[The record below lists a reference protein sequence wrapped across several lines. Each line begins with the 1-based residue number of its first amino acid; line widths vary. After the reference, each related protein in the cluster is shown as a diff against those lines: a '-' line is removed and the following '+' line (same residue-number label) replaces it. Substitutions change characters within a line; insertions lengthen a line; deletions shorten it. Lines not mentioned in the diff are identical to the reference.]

1 VDFPVFN
8 FYSRRQFVW
17 LIFLVS
23 AAYGAGLE
31 TRATDESIV
40 SAYEQA
46 SAGYSVDEI
55 VIDDSL
61 RTNWLTAVNP
71 SWRLLGDDWQTET
84 LLRLISLRKAGK
96 LAAKSDKRGRT
107 IDDEIVPI
115 AEIAARSVLDQHKVS
130 SDELLCDPRLR
141 TQLQTAADSIS
152 KDLDPYSLRKA
163 ILRLRKTRQLRPE
176 LVLRIVDWDRSI
188 EVFTHQELEEA
199 LKSSDRISH
208 GAGVYLFR
216 DATGY
221 LYIGEALDL
230 HARLSQHLQRSD
242 RLSLR
247 KYLDTVADGSVTIE
261 LHTFGPK
268 SPANELVI
276 RRAYESEMI
285 RSREPRLN
293 VRP

>member
-1 VDFPVFN
+1 MFIFP
-8 FYSRRQFVW
+8 SRRPFIW
-17 LIFLVS
+17 LIFLLS
-23 AAYGAGLE
+23 AAHGAEPE

-40 SAYEQA
+40 SAFEEA
-46 SAGYSVDEI
+46 AGGYSVDEI

-71 SWRLLGDDWQTET
+71 AWQSLGDDWQTET
-84 LLRLISLRKAGK
+84 LLRLVSLRKAGK
-96 LAAKSDKRGRT
+96 LAAKSDKRGPA

-115 AEIAARSVLDQHKVS
+115 AEIAARSVLDAHKVS

-141 TQLQTAADSIS
+141 AQLQTSADGIA
-152 KDLDPYSLRKA
+152 KGLDPYSLRKA

-199 LKSSDRISH
+199 LKSSDRVSH
-208 GAGVYLFR
+208 RAGVYLFR

-230 HARLSQHLQRSD
+230 HARLSQHLHSSD

-268 SPANELVI
+268 SPANELAI